1 MKKIIALSLLSALLL
16 AGCGEKE
23 PTEPNAKI
31 VEYVEQVRNT
41 TEAESAVDG
50 ASCELE
56 VRGNSLVYR
65 FTVEAI
71 TEATDEQKKTIEGY
85 YDDNKELFEAAHVF
99 IRQACPEIE
108 SVIYEYYTADG
119 NVFVSKEFKK

>member
-1 MKKIIALSLLSALLL
+1 MKKIIALSLIAVFAL
-16 AGCGEKE
+16 AGCGEKA

-31 VEYVEQVRNT
+31 VEYVEQIRNT

-65 FTVEAI
+65 FTVDAI

-85 YDDNKELFEAAHVF
+85 YDDNKKLFEAAHVF
-99 IRQACPEIE
+99 IREACPEIE
-108 SVIYEYYTADG
+108 SIIYEYYTSNG
-119 NVFVSKEFKK
+119 TVFASKEFKK